1 MTAATI
7 AMSTRRRRL
16 GRGGRAAMGLG
27 MGMGCGRG
35 AGLDGRAGSLQG
47 LPEARTQPIE
57 RRVVIFTT

>member
-27 MGMGCGRG
+27 MGCGRG
-35 AGLDGRAGSLQG
+35 AGRAGSLQG
-47 LPEARTQPIE
+47 LPGARTQPIE

>member
-27 MGMGCGRG
+27 TGCGRG
-35 AGLDGRAGSLQG
+35 AGLAGRVGSLQG
-47 LPEARTQPIE
+47 LPGARTQPIE